1 MAKFYIE
8 GGEEFGANQM
18 TKAEHEMR
26 EKIMAIIA
34 KHTRTFYAGYGY
46 GDSSGVEEDD
56 YDEVADSIM
65 EAFVMVEK
73 PAERF
78 VD

>member
-1 MAKFYIE
+1 MAKFYITD
-8 GGEEFGANQM
+8 GGKWNTM

-34 KHTRTFYAGYGY
+34 QHTSTFYAGYGY
-46 GDSSGVEEDD
+46 SSEDGVKEDD

-65 EAFVMVEK
+65 EAFTMTEK
-73 PAERF
+73 K
-78 VD
+78 